1 MTVAQEKTVL
11 ITGAARRVGAHV
23 ARFLHGHGMRL
34 IIHYGNSEQHAQS
47 LADEL
52 NEKRANSAA
61 IVQGDLL
68 VTDQIPSLIERAAGF
83 FNGLDV
89 LINNASSFY
98 PTPIDQAS
106 DHNTLDGQWQDL
118 MGTNLK
124 APFFLAQA
132 AAPHLKKQKGCIINM
147 ADIHGER
154 PLKNHAIYN
163 IAKAGNIMMTKTLAR
178 ELGPDIRVNGIAPG
192 AILWPQNE
200 TSEKV
205 KNHIIESTPLKR
217 MGSPDDI
224 AKAILFLIRDADYT
238 TGQIIPVCGGRSIVL

>member
-1 MTVAQEKTVL
+1 MTVALEKTVL

-34 IIHYGNSEQHAQS
+34 IIHYGNSEQEAQS

-52 NEKRANSAA
+52 NKKRAHSVA
-61 IVQGDLL
+61 IIQGDLL
-68 VTDQIPSLIERAAGF
+68 VTDQIPSLIEQAAGF

-89 LINNASSFY
+89 LVNNASSFY
-98 PTPIDQAS
+98 PTLVGEAS
-106 DHNTLDGQWQDL
+106 EEHWHDL

-132 AAPHLKKQKGCIINM
+132 AAPYLKKGKGCIINM

-192 AILWPQNE
+192 AILWPENE
-200 TSEKV
+200 IEEKV
-205 KNHIIESTPLKR
+205 KSKILESTPLKK

-224 AKAILFLIRDADYT
+224 AKAILFLIQDADFT
-238 TGQIIPVCGGRSIVL
+238 TGQIIPVCGGRSVVL